1 MEKLQQTYQ
10 MIGIF
15 LSMIEL
21 SVNQYM
27 DISVS
32 LGYYANKQTLVG
44 NWDLYKNCPVYIV
57 EDCFQLLFKFLLV
70 EFCPNMRI
78 KFEWLVKQSCIND
91 LLNSF
96 SKVLLEVVCP

>member
-21 SVNQYM
+21 SVIQYM

-32 LGYYANKQTLVG
+32 LGYYANK
-44 NWDLYKNCPVYIV
+44 
-57 EDCFQLLFKFLLV
+57 
-70 EFCPNMRI
+70 
-78 KFEWLVKQSCIND
+78 
-91 LLNSF
+91 
-96 SKVLLEVVCP
+96 